1 MAPIIKVSDEVL
13 KGLDNLRVAYELE
26 RAEPTQRNEQNETS
40 LNLEKD
46 FIKLPSGI
54 YVAKEKTLH
63 GKNWF
68 DSHKAL
74 QEQGKRMLIP
84 LEFVEFLKYTREN
97 FPEIYRDVTEVR
109 SPWRAE
115 HLDAY
120 FEKRKDGLYILT
132 GNKTK
137 EEKLDEDTLME
148 DRIPG
153 ISLDDYIDRA
163 HTSQGLPR
171 RDVKKGNLYFW
182 HPRNVS
188 VASFLASDGRAN
200 LLCVRY
206 LQARGFVIG
215 VRAVAQEK

>member
-1 MAPIIKVSDEVL
+1 MAPTIDVSNET
-13 KGLDNLRVAYELE
+13 LE
-26 RAEPTQRNEQNETS
+26 RLDKMKVPYTLRNEQRQSQKTEDA
-40 LNLEKD
+40 D

-74 QEQGKRMLIP
+74 QKQGNRMLMPI
-84 LEFVEFLKYTREN
+84 EFVEFLNHTKDN
-97 FPEIYRDVTEVR
+97 FPEIYREITEVR

-115 HLDAY
+115 YLDAY

-132 GNKTK
+132 GNRTK
-137 EEKLDEDTLME
+137 PEKLDEDTLME
-148 DRIPG
+148 YRIPG
-153 ISLDDYIDRA
+153 ISLDDYLSRA

-182 HPRNVS
+182 HPRNGS
-188 VASFLASDGRAN
+188 VAGFGAYVSRA
-200 LLCVRY
+200 Y
-206 LQARGFVIG
+206 LYCDRFHSYGYSVLG

>member
-1 MAPIIKVSDEVL
+1 MLHINCLIIFLIKMT
-13 KGLDNLRVAYELE
+13 K
-26 RAEPTQRNEQNETS
+26 
-40 LNLEKD
+40 NLEKD
-46 FIKLPSGI
+46 YIKLPSGI
-54 YVAKEKTLH
+54 YVAKQITLLD
-63 GKNWF
+63 KDWF

-74 QEQGKRMLIP
+74 QKQGNRMLMPI
-84 LEFVEFLKYTREN
+84 EFVEFLNHTKDN
-97 FPEIYRDVTEVR
+97 FPEIYREITEVR

-115 HLDAY
+115 YLDAY

-132 GNKTK
+132 GNRTK
-137 EEKLDEDTLME
+137 PEKLDEDTLME

-188 VASFLASDGRAN
+188 VAWFDALGNRAN

-206 LQARGFVIG
+206 LQARGFVIEIG
-215 VRAVAQEK
+215 R

>member
-1 MAPIIKVSDEVL
+1 MIS
-13 KGLDNLRVAYELE
+13 NNSE
-26 RAEPTQRNEQNETS
+26 R
-40 LNLEKD
+40 D
-46 FIKLPSGI
+46 YIKLPSGI
-54 YVAKEKTLH
+54 LVAKQKILH
-63 GKNWF
+63 GKNW
-68 DSHKAL
+68 SETHGAL

-137 EEKLDEDTLME
+137 EEKLDEDTLVK

-153 ISLDDYIDRA
+153 ISLDDYLSRA

-188 VASFLASDGRAN
+188 VAWFDALGNRAN
-200 LLCVRY
+200 LYCDWFPQFRY
-206 LQARGFVIG
+206 FDIG